1 MRDPR
6 LGLRRQGLIF
16 ATVMPGRCE
25 ASSYDT
31 QLRIGESRDSGFAP
45 RPGMTLEQFM
55 QFDTKI
61 AVVIRADLETWQK
74 LNVASFLAGGIA
86 AAFPECIGEPYEDGS
101 STKYLSLIGQPIL
114 IYGADGPA
122 LSRALERALARNV
135 TPALYT
141 EDMFK
146 TTHDAANR
154 EAVKR
159 VARAELNLVGLAMR
173 AERKAID
180 KIVDGLKFHS

>member
-1 MRDPR
+1 
-6 LGLRRQGLIF
+6 
-16 ATVMPGRCE
+16 
-25 ASSYDT
+25 
-31 QLRIGESRDSGFAP
+31 
-45 RPGMTLEQFM
+45 M

-61 AVVIRADLETWQK
+61 AVVIRTDLEAWQK

-86 AAFPECIGEPYEDGS
+86 AAFPECIGAPYEDGS
-101 STKYLSLIGQPIL
+101 ATRYLSLIGQPIL
-114 IYGADGPA
+114 IYGASDRAA

-135 TPALYT
+135 TPAVYT

-154 EAVKR
+154 DVVKAS
-159 VARAELNLVGLAMR
+159 ARADLNLVGIAMR
-173 AERKAID
+173 ADRKVID